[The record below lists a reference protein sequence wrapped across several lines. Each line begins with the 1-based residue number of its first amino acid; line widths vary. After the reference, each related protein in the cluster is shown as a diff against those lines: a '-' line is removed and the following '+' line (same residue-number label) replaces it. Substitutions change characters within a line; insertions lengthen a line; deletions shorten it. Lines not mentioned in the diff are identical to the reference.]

1 MNLTKRS
8 SYLYHQIR
16 SGDGWAGRRGVGR
29 LNRHRETKIKGKN
42 ADMEGEMKQKVI
54 NRRKVLA
61 RERKAEAEQ
70 SGASCDRAKRG
81 IKHVHV
87 DGR

>member
-29 LNRHRETKIKGKN
+29 LNPHRETKIKGKN
-42 ADMEGEMKQKVI
+42 GDMEGEMKQKVI
-54 NRRKVLA
+54 NRRKILA
-61 RERKAEAEQ
+61 RERKRRGRTERRLLPQ
-70 SGASCDRAKRG
+70 SEKRNQARAR
-81 IKHVHV
+81 
-87 DGR
+87 